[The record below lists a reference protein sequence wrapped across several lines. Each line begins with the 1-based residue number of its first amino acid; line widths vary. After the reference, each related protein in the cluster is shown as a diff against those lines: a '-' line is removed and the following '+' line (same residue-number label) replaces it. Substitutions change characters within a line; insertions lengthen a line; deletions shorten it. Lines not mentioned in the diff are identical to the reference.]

1 MVLPQQ
7 RKGRDIHTLEMLRA
21 QRRMPPVTD
30 ILLTAAMVG
39 TTVVEIPF
47 RGREMGAVQVTAD
60 DGGAVVC
67 TLVVEGSLKDDDA
80 RWDETAGRYT
90 LVPPGLDTDY
100 DATAVL
106 TFTNEKTIKFV
117 GPGKMYA
124 RLRVRLTALTG
135 TNARLRV
142 L

>member
-1 MVLPQQ
+1 VQ
-7 RKGRDIHTLEMLRA
+7 RKQRDIHTLEALRA
-21 QRRMPPVTD
+21 QRRMPPVFD

-39 TTVVEIPF
+39 KTVVELPW
-47 RGREMGAVQVTAD
+47 RGREMGAVQVSAD
-60 DGGAVVC
+60 DGGTITA
-67 TLVVEGSLKDDDA
+67 TLVVEGSLKDDEASYD
-80 RWDETAGRYT
+80 DTLTRYV

-106 TFTNEKTIKFV
+106 TFTNEKTIKFI
-117 GPGKMYA
+117 GPGKMYS
-124 RLRVRLTALTG
+124 RIRVRLTALTG